1 MTLLSLLVAILLE
14 QLRPLPWRRF
24 VEEPVEALAGFL
36 EDRLNDGQAR
46 HGTVAWCLAVL
57 VPTLVSIV
65 IYVGLFVWQPVA
77 AVVFNVIV
85 LYLGFG
91 YRQHSHFYG
100 RIHASLRAQDIDR
113 ARSLLAD
120 WCGGRHDRTPP
131 SELARL
137 AIEKGLVVGH
147 RQVFALFPMF
157 LLFPG
162 PSGVVLY
169 RLSERFAYLWAE
181 GREPG
186 FTEFGRFARR
196 AFVVIDWLP
205 ARITAV
211 AFSIMGDFEDA
222 IYCWRTQAALWLDK
236 VEGVLLAAGA
246 GAIGVRLG
254 NPIHGSGE
262 VIERPELGTGD
273 EADVDF
279 MYSAVGLIR
288 RTLVLFLVV
297 ILMVGIAGWA
307 GR

>member
-24 VEEPVEALAGFL
+24 VEEPVEALAHLL

-46 HGTVAWCLAVL
+46 HGTIAWCIAVL
-57 VPTLVSIV
+57 VPSVATAL
-65 IYVGLFVWQPVA
+65 IYAALFFVQPIA
-77 AVVFNVIV
+77 AIVFNVVV
-85 LYLGFG
+85 LYFGMG

-100 RIHASLRAQDIDR
+100 RIHASLRAQDTER
-113 ARSLLAD
+113 ARSLLSD
-120 WCGGRHDRTPP
+120 WRGGRHDRTPP
-131 SELARL
+131 SEVARL
-137 AIEKGLVVGH
+137 AIEKGLIVGH

-196 AFVVIDWLP
+196 AFEMIDWLP

-222 IYCWRTQAALWLDK
+222 IYCWRTQAALWHDK

-254 NPIHGSGE
+254 NPIHNAGE
-262 VIERPELGTGD
+262 VVERPELGTGD
-273 EADVDF
+273 DADVDF

-297 ILMVGIAGWA
+297 ILLVGIAGWA
-307 GR
+307 GG